1 MSAASVRAVLEAL
14 ELFRDLDGS
23 MSLNSVVAF
32 LAVSQREGLTMKEL
46 AFLTRMSDVT
56 ASRSIRALEAP
67 EASTALRPAL
77 GLVSIARSAVDSRQR
92 LIHLTE
98 DGRRLRDQ
106 ITAHIQLNTCT
117 SVSI

>member
-1 MSAASVRAVLEAL
+1 MSGASVRAVLDAL
-14 ELFRDLDGS
+14 EIFRDLDGS

-32 LAVSQREGLTMKEL
+32 LVVSQREGLTMKEL

-77 GLVSIARSAVDSRQR
+77 GLVSITRSTVDSRQR
-92 LIHLTE
+92 LIRLTE
-98 DGRRLRDQ
+98 DGRRLRNL
-106 ITAHIQLNTCT
+106 INAHVELNACKI
-117 SVSI
+117 VSI